1 MLNSLREMSRSLQL
15 SECLFSMVSQP
26 NKKAQ
31 AIHFVIVNR
40 RYITLQ
46 IFGWQ
51 IYIYI
56 YACMR
61 IKI

>member
-1 MLNSLREMSRSLQL
+1 MLDSLREMSRSLQL

-31 AIHFVIVNR
+31 TIYFVIVNR

-56 YACMR
+56 YMHACV
-61 IKI
+61 